1 MKPVLTVKLE
11 SDPLERIRAEVI
23 VVGVAPTDRPLRG
36 GAGYA
41 DWRLCG
47 GLWKL
52 VSSGRISG
60 ARGQASLVI
69 PGGGLQTRLLLVL
82 GLGPRHSLTISEWQ
96 EFGRDAIDRS
106 MGLRAETVALAIV
119 QDAFVDR
126 PTADRSTDGR
136 STEDRSTVDRER
148 IEAVGGLIS
157 GAANAVLAR
166 RTGLGLAI
174 LGSSLTVP
182 EATAVPAGV
191 EVRLLGSVP
200 SH

>member
-11 SDPLERIRAEVI
+11 SDPLERIRADVL

-69 PGGGLQTRLLLVL
+69 PGRGLQTRLLLVL
-82 GLGPRHSLTISEWQ
+82 GLGPRQSLTISEWQ
-96 EFGRDAIDRS
+96 ELGRDAIDRS
-106 MGLRAETVALAIV
+106 IGLRAETVALAIV

-126 PTADRSTDGR
+126 PTADRSTL
-136 STEDRSTVDRER
+136 DRSTLDER

-182 EATAVPAGV
+182 DATAVPAGV